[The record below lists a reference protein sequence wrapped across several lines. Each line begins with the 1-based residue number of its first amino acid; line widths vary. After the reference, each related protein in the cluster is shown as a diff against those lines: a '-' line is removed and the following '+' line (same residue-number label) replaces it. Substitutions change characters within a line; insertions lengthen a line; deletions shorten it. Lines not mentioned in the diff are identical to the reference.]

1 MTTVKQAQPTFVPT
15 HFSASQL
22 ACWWSITKLI
32 NENPSNAWFWTL
44 TIREQVSD
52 NVASNMHRE
61 LTRSIQHEVRANRW
75 PATWGGVKV
84 VEIHP
89 GGHGLHFHWVIK
101 GRIPIHTLL
110 DISRPLGFGRIQV
123 DDKPAGLATAGYL
136 STYLTKQKNKK
147 LDGLRRWCCLGDYIG
162 VRARDIEYLSPSVQ
176 VFREAFR
183 EAKSAGKP
191 SGAAWV
197 HAKNE
202 QAKYNA
208 NTATHD
214 ENGPIPTH

>member
-1 MTTVKQAQPTFVPT
+1 MK
-15 HFSASQL
+15 
-22 ACWWSITKLI
+22 
-32 NENPSNAWFWTL
+32 TL
-44 TIREQVSD
+44 
-52 NVASNMHRE
+52 
-61 LTRSIQHEVRANRW
+61 LTRGFGLLPSANRCRIMS
-75 PATWGGVKV
+75 PQTCIGNSRVPYNTKSARIVGPRLGGGVKV

-147 LDGLRRWCCLGDYIG
+147 LDGLRRWGCLGDYVGI
-162 VRARDIEYLSPSVQ
+162 RARDIEYLSPSVQ

-208 NTATHD
+208 YTSTHD